1 VGLEREL
8 GALTPG
14 MFFDVSLFSDD
25 AALATDKGDASAW
38 LRTRP
43 VGVVVGGA
51 LRAPGSA
58 K

>member
-1 VGLEREL
+1 MVEL
-8 GALTPG
+8 TA
-14 MFFDVSLFSDD
+14 DVLDRCSDD

-38 LRTRP
+38 LRTKP